1 MSNENDRKDVTYS
14 ITNIK
19 IKDFE
24 VKGKYDAPE
33 IKGYDELYNVVSNI
47 HKRYSNYIIQD
58 AAEAKEIN
66 KRGGILTQ
74 LRAVNKKINSYKLN
88 IHRAAK
94 ASYKDFDDSMDRL
107 NNLIDDSITKIKQ
120 QVDKYNEQEHIRRL
134 NDANKFFDEQVKSS
148 QFEGKIPSWCTF
160 EFMLNFYPKVIDE
173 KDNKRNKD
181 IIAFLAKVFKDAN
194 RIKAEYKQYNTQQ
207 FVKVAVR
214 EYRASLDIDASILSG
229 INAHNEAIEI
239 AKEIARKEIEKQK
252 KLEQQKKLQEQAE
265 KELNDLLAKQ
275 KDESNNSS
283 DEANSNDTSN
293 SSNSTNS
300 FSNDLSRTNSIAE
313 DGRVSNLAAS
323 SNIVHSDNNQQQSS
337 AKIYYMF
344 SIESLED
351 ARKVKQFMDKN
362 GIKYEHKKIIR

>member
-1 MSNENDRKDVTYS
+1 MPDNKRKDVTYN

-24 VKGKYDAPE
+24 VKGKYNSPE

-47 HKRYSNYIIQD
+47 HNRYSNYVIQD
-58 AAEAKEIN
+58 ADEAKEIN

-94 ASYKDFDDSMDRL
+94 ASYKDFDDDMDRL
-107 NNLIDDSITKIKQ
+107 SNLINDSITKVKQ
-120 QVDKYNEQEHIRRL
+120 QVDKFNEQEHIKKL
-134 NDANKFFDEQVKSS
+134 NSANDFFNKQTNSS
-148 QFEGKIPSWCTF
+148 QFKGKLPSWCTF
-160 EFMLNFYPKVIDE
+160 EFMLKFYPKVIDE
-173 KDNKRNKD
+173 KENKRNKD
-181 IIAFLAKVFKDAN
+181 IIAFLAKVYNDTNK
-194 RIKAEYKQYNTQQ
+194 IKAEYNKYNTQQ
-207 FVKVAVR
+207 FVKVSVQ
-214 EYRASLDIDASILSG
+214 EYRSTLDIDSSILAG

-252 KLEQQKKLQEQAE
+252 KLEQQKKLQEQAS
-265 KELNDLLAKQ
+265 KELDNLL
-275 KDESNNSS
+275 KDRDNSNKNNSNNLSSAECDAEDIKSNNS
-283 DEANSNDTSN
+283 
-293 SSNSTNS
+293 
-300 FSNDLSRTNSIAE
+300 
-313 DGRVSNLAAS
+313 AAG
-323 SNIVHSDNNQQQSS
+323 SNIIHSNNSQQQSS

-344 SIESLED
+344 SLDNLED